1 MTYAQLLTR
10 SIDHNCDPTPILNEP
25 SLLQPTHDI
34 KRSRRTSL
42 RNHQNVI
49 PTHSPSSN
57 CNKAILCNRISLG
70 SKDRLLPRHPPRPL
84 YLHLGHH
91 SRGSFFRHDKSALLR
106 QGGDEVEEAI
116 ERVAEERFARR
127 CEFCWIHGKK
137 DPRSGARVENREVV
151 PQLMNDMMVVWLFE
165 RCVLG

>member
-106 QGGDEVEEAI
+106 QRQSSSSQLSRNTVVMRWRKPSKESRRRGSLEGVNFVGSMVKRILGRGQEWKI
-116 ERVAEERFARR
+116 ERL
-127 CEFCWIHGKK
+127 CL
-137 DPRSGARVENREVV
+137 N
-151 PQLMNDMMVVWLFE
+151 
-165 RCVLG
+165 